1 MGRRR
6 AEVPEQLSTGTG
18 TGDSDPAGNR
28 EAGSAVIEFIF
39 LVVLLMV
46 PLVYLVIGA
55 AQLQSATYAAV
66 GAADHGAKVFVT
78 AESEAQAGDRVADA
92 VNRAAA
98 NMGIDRGRANFSYSC
113 NGACLSP
120 GSTVTVRVSIDTV
133 LPLLPRGWSWRTG
146 EISSSTTHRVDRY
159 G

>member
-1 MGRRR
+1 MPRSLPRSGRG
-6 AEVPEQLSTGTG
+6 AGTG
-18 TGDSDPAGNR
+18 TGRIRSAPAGDR

-78 AESEAQAGDRVADA
+78 ADSEAQAGDRVADA

-98 NMGIDRGRANFSYSC
+98 NMGIDRGPGELQLQLQRGVPFAGQHRH
-113 NGACLSP
+113 GARL
-120 GSTVTVRVSIDTV
+120 
-133 LPLLPRGWSWRTG
+133 
-146 EISSSTTHRVDRY
+146 DRH
-159 G
+159 GAAVAAAGLELADR

>member
-1 MGRRR
+1 M
-6 AEVPEQLSTGTG
+6 
-18 TGDSDPAGNR
+18 
-28 EAGSAVIEFIF
+28 IEFIF

-46 PLVYLVIGA
+46 PMLYLVMGA
-55 AQLQSATYAAV
+55 AQLQTATYAAV

-98 NMGIDRGRANFSYSC
+98 NMGIDRSRVDFSYGC
-113 NGACLSP
+113 NAACLSP

-133 LPLLPRGWSWRTG
+133 LPLLPQEWNWRTG